1 MSQTATSPGDCGPEA
16 RQVSSS
22 ADRRDLPTKANE
34 RKQVDRRNLA
44 VTIYDGQDR
53 VGSLLERGGTFHAY
67 DVAGH
72 CVGIFSDMRA
82 AARAIPPAA
91 EVAP

>member
-1 MSQTATSPGDCGPEA
+1 MTDQKMNPGDCGPEA

-34 RKQVDRRNLA
+34 RKQVDRRNHA

-53 VGSLLERGGTFHAY
+53 VGSLLERGGTHAY

-82 AARAIPPAA
+82 AARSLP
-91 EVAP
+91 VAGVSP